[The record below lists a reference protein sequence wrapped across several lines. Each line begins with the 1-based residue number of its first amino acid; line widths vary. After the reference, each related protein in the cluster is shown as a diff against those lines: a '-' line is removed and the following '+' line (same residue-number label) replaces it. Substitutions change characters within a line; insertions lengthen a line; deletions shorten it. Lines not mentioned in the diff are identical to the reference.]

1 MVGLAAGR
9 GAEVGSL
16 GRIPESPPIFT
27 RNRCA
32 ACVLSVDWSWIDSL
46 GAPWRF
52 TVLSGWGVRQGGI
65 HGSFLPANV
74 VPHAFVSFNSWEGAP
89 MRLGFA
95 PFQALTL
102 GVPFFIR
109 SHFSRAYRMLPACQD
124 FIGTMKPFP
133 SLRCTSAT

>member
-1 MVGLAAGR
+1 M
-9 GAEVGSL
+9 GSW

-27 RNRCA
+27 RNRRA

-46 GAPWRF
+46 AAPWRF

-95 PFQALTL
+95 LFQALTL
-102 GVPFFIR
+102 GVPFYPIPFQ
-109 SHFSRAYRMLPACQD
+109 SGSSNAACVSGFHRHD
-124 FIGTMKPFP
+124 ETLSVVAMHVGN
-133 SLRCTSAT
+133 LRRK